1 MKTYLKLSV
10 VLIAVG
16 FFSCQ
21 GNKKE
26 ASDETVSARDKDT
39 VAVIDLNQ
47 IDTASLES
55 LSVDSLKMCAAFQTA
70 ANEFTTG
77 YKNKDAKIYVKYS
90 HPAIVKMNGG
100 MDKFIAKVGPF
111 MKLDTFK
118 FAKMITGPV
127 KRVEPA
133 VDPKGKVAGWYCLM
147 PVRRWITN
155 NPKDFRVQWLAGQTL
170 NMGKDIYFID
180 ITGIP
185 KEKIYQLIP
194 DFHFVLDKELAKK

>member
-1 MKTYLKLSV
+1 MKLKLK
-10 VLIAVG
+10 
-16 FFSCQ
+16 FSWVAATMLFVACQ

-26 ASDETVSARDKDT
+26 VEAVTDNRDKDT
-39 VAVIDLNQ
+39 AVVLDLNQ
-47 IDTASLES
+47 IDTSRLAS

-100 MDKFIAKVGPF
+100 MDKFMAKVAPF
-111 MKLDTFK
+111 LKLDTFK
-118 FAKMITGPV
+118 FAKMITGPLA
-127 KRVEPA
+127 RVEA
-133 VDPKGKVAGWYCLM
+133 AIDPKGKVSGWYCLM

-155 NPKDFRVQWLAGQTL
+155 DPKDFRVQWLAGQTL
-170 NMGKDIYFID
+170 NMGKGIYFID

-185 KEKIYQLIP
+185 KEKIYQLLP
-194 DFHFVLDKELAKK
+194 DFHFVMDKELAKKP

>member
-1 MKTYLKLSV
+1 MKLKLKFSWV
-10 VLIAVG
+10 AAAL
-16 FFSCQ
+16 FFAACQ

-26 ASDETVSARDKDT
+26 VETVTDNRDKDT
-39 VAVIDLNQ
+39 VAVIDLNK
-47 IDTASLES
+47 IDTSKLES

-100 MDKFIAKVGPF
+100 IDNFIAKVGPF

-127 KRVEPA
+127 ARVEPA
-133 VDPKGKVAGWYCLM
+133 VDQKGKVAGWYCLM
-147 PVRRWITN
+147 PVRRWINN

-170 NMGKDIYFID
+170 NMGKEIYFID

-194 DFHFVLDKELAKK
+194 DFHYVMDKELAMKP

>member
-1 MKTYLKLSV
+1 MAAALLV
-10 VLIAVG
+10 VA
-16 FFSCQ
+16 CQ

-26 ASDETVSARDKDT
+26 VETVTDNRDQDT

-47 IDTASLES
+47 IDTTNLAS
-55 LSVDSLKMCAAFQTA
+55 LSVDSIKMCAAFQTA

-100 MDKFIAKVGPF
+100 MDKFIAKVSSN
-111 MKLDTFK
+111 MKMDTFK
-118 FAKMITGPV
+118 LAKMITGPV

-147 PVRRWITN
+147 PVRLWITN

-170 NMGKDIYFID
+170 NMGRDIYFID
-180 ITGIP
+180 ITGKP

-194 DFHFVLDKELAKK
+194 DFHFVLDKELAK